1 MVDIFHVGRTRP
13 HTSVVEEG
21 PWEPGSD
28 RYASAEHHDDRGTG
42 ESVMSDTESVVVR
55 HLTAAD
61 ELELLRPLWL
71 ALHQHHREV
80 QPSLPLQP
88 DDDVSWRA
96 RSETYRRWLE
106 HDAAVI
112 LVAETEGAVV
122 GYAVAHLET
131 GADDDTFAFGAQY
144 AELYTMSVLP
154 GSRGRRVGSH
164 LLDAM
169 DEGLRE
175 RSIEIV
181 TVAAM
186 AGNDRALD
194 FYRRRGFEPLE
205 MTFHRRVP
213 DSDSQAGVTS
223 RIE

>member
-1 MVDIFHVGRTRP
+1 
-13 HTSVVEEG
+13 
-21 PWEPGSD
+21 
-28 RYASAEHHDDRGTG
+28 
-42 ESVMSDTESVVVR
+42 MSDTESVVVR

-154 GSRGRRVGSH
+154 GSRRRRVGSH

-169 DEGLRE
+169 DEALRE

-213 DSDSQAGVTS
+213 DSDSQPRVTS